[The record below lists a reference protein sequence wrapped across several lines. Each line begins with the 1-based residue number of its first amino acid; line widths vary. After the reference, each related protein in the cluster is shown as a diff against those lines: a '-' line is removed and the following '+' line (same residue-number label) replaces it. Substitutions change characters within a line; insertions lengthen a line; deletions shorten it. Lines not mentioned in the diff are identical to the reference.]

1 MENPTS
7 IAENLSTTYFTFSVI
22 YLKKRCTL
30 SGDFIIAFKSLSVPS
45 TNPANV
51 IGPETETPTPQNPS
65 AISLS
70 LAVAL

>member
-1 MENPTS
+1 MENPS

-22 YLKKRCTL
+22 YLKKKGVLYQVIL
-30 SGDFIIAFKSLSVPS
+30 SLLLSS

-51 IGPETETPTPQNPS
+51 IGPETDTLHRKVT
-65 AISLS
+65 ISLN